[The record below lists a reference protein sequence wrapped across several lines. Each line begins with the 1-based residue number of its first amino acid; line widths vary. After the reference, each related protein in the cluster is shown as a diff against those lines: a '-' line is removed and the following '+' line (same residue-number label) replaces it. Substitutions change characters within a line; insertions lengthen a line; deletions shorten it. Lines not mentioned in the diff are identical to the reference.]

1 MTRQYENPERWKLA
15 IWSNDVKLEGRADSV
30 RSQRRILLYA
40 AVLTILRP
48 KAYDYMQVTIN
59 TESFENDLGIHRRT
73 VRRALKKL
81 EDAGILEF
89 RFRTGGG
96 AGSGRK
102 YRVCYFDK

>member
-1 MTRQYENPERWKLA
+1 MNEPDLTQVVMWGL
-15 IWSNDVKLEGRADSV
+15 DVALSGRADSV
-30 RSQRRILLYA
+30 QSQRRILLYA
-40 AVLTILRP
+40 ITKTNLRP
-48 KAYDYMQVTIN
+48 FSHEYMQVNIN
-59 TESFENDLGIHRRT
+59 TESIENDLGIHRRT
-73 VRRALKKL
+73 ARRALKKL